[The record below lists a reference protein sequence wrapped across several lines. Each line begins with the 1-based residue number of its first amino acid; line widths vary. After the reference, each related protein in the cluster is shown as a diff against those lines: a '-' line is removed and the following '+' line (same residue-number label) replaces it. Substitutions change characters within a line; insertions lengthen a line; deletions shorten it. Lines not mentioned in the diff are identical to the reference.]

1 MYKLIKASGG
11 NTIMVVEIL
20 YQKVADDIK
29 KNILSGMYEVGSLIP
44 TENELEQKYDVSK
57 ITVRKAVEKLVA
69 EGYLKK
75 KSGIGTRVISNN
87 LFNKLSKARSYSSI
101 VSESDNLTKQI
112 LKADVLSLED
122 TPLKNELTDRNI
134 VYIERLYLL
143 NNKPFIIVNHY
154 LPNIDVTDELKN
166 LKNQSLYKFLRDNG
180 QEISSFSD
188 EFSAINI
195 DETDKKI
202 LQKHDNLALKRIRRG
217 FDNKGKLIE
226 YTESIYDSNKMPYKI
241 EYEI

>member
-1 MYKLIKASGG
+1 
-11 NTIMVVEIL
+11 MVVEIL

-195 DETDKKI
+195 DETDKKSFKNTI
-202 LQKHDNLALKRIRRG
+202 I
-217 FDNKGKLIE
+217 
-226 YTESIYDSNKMPYKI
+226 
-241 EYEI
+241 